1 MSYTKYSL
9 FIACTYFVFTHIIIN
24 NASEKNAKPLMKKT
38 YFNWIKT
45 CCFAGYLQYLIDF
58 RKQLQMIRWLY
69 SFLKMISITNRF
81 CNLVELLTLPRKLF
95 KKRDITILYLLDIW
109 ETLNIQKLLKKNIYL
124 RKIELFNCLIYV
136 FVSMYDLFLNYK
148 CVFMQIILRIR
159 IVRYRPKHGL
169 LSEHVP

>member
-1 MSYTKYSL
+1 MLLLKWWWCCLFEPFSIKYRQNISISL
-9 FIACTYFVFTHIIIN
+9 VNINLIVLHEVFAIYCMYLFCVDTYHNHVII

-95 KKRDITILYLLDIW
+95 NKRDMTILYLLDIW
-109 ETLNIQKLLKKNIYL
+109 ETLNIQKLL
-124 RKIELFNCLIYV
+124 R
-136 FVSMYDLFLNYK
+136 
-148 CVFMQIILRIR
+148 
-159 IVRYRPKHGL
+159 
-169 LSEHVP
+169 